1 MEIDTSCADLYD
13 DWLHDEPGED
23 ATDDA
28 SWSDSAEST
37 TDTELDDLGLSCPS
51 CSEVEKAMVV
61 KMWPRRRAP
70 AVVCSAQRTMHQPAD
85 VSLTPVRFQEIAEI
99 IDIDI
104 GMDVK
109 HEQASIS
116 RSKTHRV

>member
-1 MEIDTSCADLYD
+1 
-13 DWLHDEPGED
+13 
-23 ATDDA
+23 
-28 SWSDSAEST
+28 
-37 TDTELDDLGLSCPS
+37 
-51 CSEVEKAMVV
+51 
-61 KMWPRRRAP
+61 
-70 AVVCSAQRTMHQPAD
+70 VVCSAQRTMHQPAD